1 MGWERGAGCSI
12 VNVTREQ
19 RPPPDRQVG
28 PRSAQPLGSCPDRRL
43 DAMKNQAPACRVL
56 RQGCSTKLKGFKLP
70 TGALHHT
77 VVETGDHTMCT
88 FVTWKEEQDL
98 ANARPEMISFLDSIR
113 DLLEELSPELGVTD
127 PVSGPVIHHDS

>member
-1 MGWERGAGCSI
+1 MSQFVSSVRFQVKAGHRDEF
-12 VNVTREQ
+12 V
-19 RPPPDRQVG
+19 
-28 PRSAQPLGSCPDRRL
+28 A
-43 DAMKNQAPACRVL
+43 
-56 RQGCSTKLKGFKLP
+56 KLKDFKLP